1 MSRTREGLISLA
13 KEMLEV
19 DLTEEMIASGTKFA
33 DINVDSLDSIELL
46 VTLEDRLDLELDDAR
61 LNAVTNIKELLEYL
75 SEFD

>member
-19 DLTEEMIASGTKFA
+19 DLTEEMIESGTKFA